1 MLSSSATVQNTR
13 GHPAVN
19 AWISATQLGEGIYD
33 VWGKRGRQSIS
44 GLRGLDITSSAKR
57 SNNTSFATPQSFENL
72 RTLSLTLPIAP
83 RGPPK
88 INSMCFLSF
97 ESLQKTHCTGSRTRY
112 ILPLELAS
120 GTSSFSNAGQLDV
133 KNDVASSVTCGMSSA
148 NVWNPALA
156 LFIEPVQVE
165 KAVEP

>member
-1 MLSSSATVQNTR
+1 
-13 GHPAVN
+13 
-19 AWISATQLGEGIYD
+19 
-33 VWGKRGRQSIS
+33 
-44 GLRGLDITSSAKR
+44 
-57 SNNTSFATPQSFENL
+57 
-72 RTLSLTLPIAP
+72 
-83 RGPPK
+83 
-88 INSMCFLSF
+88 MCFLSF

-133 KNDVASSVTCGMSSA
+133 QNDVASSVTCDMSSA

-156 LFIEPVQVE
+156 LFIELVQVE